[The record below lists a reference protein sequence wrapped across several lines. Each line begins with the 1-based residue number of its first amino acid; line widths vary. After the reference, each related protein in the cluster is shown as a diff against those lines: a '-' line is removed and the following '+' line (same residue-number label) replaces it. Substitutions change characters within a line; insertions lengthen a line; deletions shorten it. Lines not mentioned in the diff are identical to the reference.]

1 VSGWW
6 REPEVTVM
14 TVEQDEAADEE
25 RRYWWGVGLV
35 YAFLVISLFIL
46 YGCSRGDVRVSPV
59 EPEPAASSVIVTTTT
74 PPAPVP
80 QATGRLTVNGQPV
93 FPLSEYAGPRGD
105 LSDFAG
111 GEAVADRVW
120 VESVPADE
128 GFWLGADTTNRVWVQ
143 LVNVASESP
152 YKVEPGA
159 IVSFVGRVVETPR
172 DFPQEVGVTPE
183 EGARQ
188 MRDQR
193 QHIQVEGIALKLYD

>member
-1 VSGWW
+1 VSIWR
-6 REPEVTVM
+6 REPEITVT
-14 TVEQDEAADEE
+14 TVEQDEEYDEE

-35 YAFLVISLFIL
+35 YAFLLTSLLIL
-46 YGCSRGDVRVSPV
+46 YGCTRGDVRVTTA
-59 EPEPAASSVIVTTTT
+59 EPEPTASSVIVTSPA

-80 QATGRLTVNGQPV
+80 PATGRLTIDGQPV

-105 LSDFAG
+105 LSEFAG
-111 GEAVADRVW
+111 GEAVADRVR

-128 GFWLGADTTNRVWVQ
+128 GFWLGEDTTNRVWVQ

-159 IVSFVGRVVETPR
+159 IVSFVGSVVETPP